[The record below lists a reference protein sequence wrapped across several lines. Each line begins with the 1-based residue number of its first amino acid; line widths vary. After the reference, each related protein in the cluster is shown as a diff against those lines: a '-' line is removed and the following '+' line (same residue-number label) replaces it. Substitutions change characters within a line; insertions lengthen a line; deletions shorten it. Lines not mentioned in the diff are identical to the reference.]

1 MYIKRKIEDT
11 ILNIS
16 STFPVLMLTGPRQS
30 GKTTLLERLSATHRK
45 YVTLDDPED
54 RLFAKNEPVSF
65 LERYSPPVIIDEI
78 QYAPELF
85 PYIKMYVDRH
95 KNSGDFWLTGSQMFH
110 MMKNVSES
118 LAGRVGIVNLFGLS
132 NNEIFGTLFDQYTTE
147 KDELLKR
154 IQIAKPMTLPDVFER
169 IFKGGMPRIYEQ
181 PNVNQEEYYSSYVQ
195 TYLSRDIKELTQV
208 ADELAFYKF
217 LCVAAAHTGTM
228 VNYDALAKE
237 VEISAPTAKQWLSV
251 LVSSGIVILIEP
263 YHNNALKR
271 VLKSSRM
278 YFLDTGLAAYL
289 TKWSSPD
296 VLESGAMAG
305 TFFETYVVSEIYKSF
320 VNVGKKP
327 PLYYYRDS
335 NTKEIDLIIWQDGT
349 LYPIEIK
356 KSSNPVGA
364 TKNFSVLNPV
374 TDETNFDELSK
385 HLKMKV
391 GTGNVICLTNNLR
404 PIDGKNRAVPVWLI

>member
-404 PIDGKNRAVPVWLI
+404 PIDGRNWSVPVWLI